1 MTLPAPFVPDYAQNP
16 LLAHTGGLLRP
27 GGLAL
32 TDRLISLA
40 GLDRGSWIADLA
52 CGSGASV
59 LHVRQQH
66 GMHVCGVDVSMD
78 LLQKT
83 PGLPL
88 FLGNA
93 MNLPLRSRSMDA
105 VLCECAFC
113 LMPDPQALLTEVN
126 RVLRPGGALLLSDV
140 YVRTPPARLRP
151 KPTLGPT
158 CCVDGARVREE
169 LEALFHEHALPL
181 DVWEDHTPML
191 TQLAAELVFAHG
203 SLQAFWETF
212 LPPNRACA
220 VSCQGKSLK
229 LGYYIAIARSV
240 LP

>member
-113 LMPDPQALLTEVN
+113 LMPDPQALLTEGQS
-126 RVLRPGGALLLSDV
+126 R
-140 YVRTPPARLRP
+140 
-151 KPTLGPT
+151 
-158 CCVDGARVREE
+158 
-169 LEALFHEHALPL
+169 
-181 DVWEDHTPML
+181 
-191 TQLAAELVFAHG
+191 LAAGRSLVAQRCVCKNPTRPAAAKAHPWPHLLCRRG
-203 SLQAFWETF
+203 ACSG
-212 LPPNRACA
+212 RA
-220 VSCQGKSLK
+220 
-229 LGYYIAIARSV
+229 
-240 LP
+240 